1 MPWDLI
7 QDGLYIGLKTA
18 NEVSS
23 NSIRYQTLFAIEAC
37 WSSSPTRRQALSHRP
52 YSQGPIRQAIFSLVR
67 PTPKLTRHRLR
78 AITAAH
84 DAPFGLSVLSRKLSD
99 HFLWR
104 PKGLQSP
111 NPIVHFGTRG
121 QLAG

>member
-1 MPWDLI
+1 M
-7 QDGLYIGLKTA
+7 KFH
-18 NEVSS
+18 
-23 NSIRYQTLFAIEAC
+23 QTLFAIKIYMRDRGLLVIEPN
-37 WSSSPTRRQALSHRP
+37 SSSGPIPQALSHRP
-52 YSQGPIRQAIFSLVR
+52 YPSDRFPR
-67 PTPKLTRHRLR
+67 PTRHRSLLGIGFR
-78 AITAAH
+78 AISAAH